1 MRSKAPVSQ
10 ALCSAQPYNKIKE
23 FLGVGNVVF
32 TMPRVNRENSNPTI
46 GPLFFFSFLFSYYYL
61 FIIKKKKRGPLEVN
75 KVKELLD
82 EGRRY
87 PSEGALLNTFN
98 V

>member
-1 MRSKAPVSQ
+1 
-10 ALCSAQPYNKIKE
+10 
-23 FLGVGNVVF
+23 
-32 TMPRVNRENSNPTI
+32 MPRVNRENSNPTI